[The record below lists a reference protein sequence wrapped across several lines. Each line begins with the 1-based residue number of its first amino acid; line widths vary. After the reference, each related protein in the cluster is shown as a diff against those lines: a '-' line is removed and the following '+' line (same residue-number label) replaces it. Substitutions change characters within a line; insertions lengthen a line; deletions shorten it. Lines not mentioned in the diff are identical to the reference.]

1 MTKEQYAIIENYMLS
16 CMKDSAH
23 DKEHIY
29 RVLYNALRIAK
40 TKEQVDYDVLISAC
54 LLHDI
59 GRKEQFEN
67 PKLCHAMIGGEKAYS
82 FLLELGYE
90 KEYAERVKHCI
101 QTHRFRQNNPPQ
113 SIEAKILFDADKL
126 DAAGAM
132 GIARTLIYK
141 GTVSEPLYSLLEN
154 GMVSSGENDENPSFF
169 QEYKYKLEKI
179 YSNFYTEE
187 GLRIA
192 LERQGAAISFYN
204 SLFEEVAVSYKTG
217 RDELGNMLAYGE

>member
-1 MTKEQYAIIENYMLS
+1 MIENYMIS
-16 CMKDSAH
+16 CMNDSAH

-40 TKEQVDYDVLISAC
+40 TEENINYDILISAC

-59 GRKEQFEN
+59 GREEQFAN
-67 PKLCHAMIGGEKAYS
+67 PKLCHAVVGSEKAFD
-82 FLLELGYE
+82 FLVKNGFTEE
-90 KEYAERVKHCI
+90 CAEQVKYCI
-101 QTHRFRQNNPPQ
+101 LTHRYRKSNPPQ

-154 GMVSSGENDENPSFF
+154 RMVSNGENDENPSFF

-179 YSNFYTEE
+179 YTNFYTEE
-187 GLRIA
+187 GMKMA
-192 LERQGAAISFYN
+192 LERQKSAIDFYD
-204 SLFEEVAVSYKTG
+204 SLFGEVRTTYEAGQEELE
-217 RDELGNMLAYGE
+217 ELLKI